1 MKRFGK
7 LKLFGLVAFLT
18 AALIFVGIDYLEGKK
33 PPKWEWKVG
42 IPDETQAETDECN
55 LYGNPHGN
63 PLGTP
68 ESSGYITYEKNDFVD
83 VEYWTSEDKDTGEI
97 HSIFSLK
104 IENTEKGLSD
114 GPGYYSIGFR
124 YLQFIGC
131 KSYCFLGGEGLCR
144 SWVFPNSLY
153 PGGVDCSAGGNCEL
167 INCCGPTNECGSDGY
182 WVMKE
187 FMETPAHPRNGY
199 DHFSL
204 RFWVNTD
211 IEALDIGGE
220 SWEGEGYMWRLNIW
234 NTSDILLTG
243 SEKYHNI
250 EPQWSVPLEGV
261 EVYRSGENEW
271 IITVDQCGV
280 EDGCPPSQH
289 GHSGRY
295 IAFWETYYQGIE
307 KQKGKSGKTY
317 IDSEYRRALGAA
329 TPFKFITKWTRY

>member
-1 MKRFGK
+1 
-7 LKLFGLVAFLT
+7 
-18 AALIFVGIDYLEGKK
+18 
-33 PPKWEWKVG
+33 
-42 IPDETQAETDECN
+42 
-55 LYGNPHGN
+55 
-63 PLGTP
+63 
-68 ESSGYITYEKNDFVD
+68 
-83 VEYWTSEDKDTGEI
+83 
-97 HSIFSLK
+97 
-104 IENTEKGLSD
+104 
-114 GPGYYSIGFR
+114 
-124 YLQFIGC
+124 
-131 KSYCFLGGEGLCR
+131 
-144 SWVFPNSLY
+144 
-153 PGGVDCSAGGNCEL
+153 
-167 INCCGPTNECGSDGY
+167 
-182 WVMKE
+182 MKE